1 MRTTSHGSSLS
12 HEVKP
17 LSEEVSPP
25 ARSRY
30 VSACANV
37 FLPFLAIR
45 LLLILVGLTTIYY
58 IVPLI
63 KRQQPI
69 VPDSR
74 LSHFPEML
82 YLMWIHF
89 DSGFYLTIAHDGYGG
104 VHTLHA
110 QSNWGFFP

>member
-1 MRTTSHGSSLS
+1 MKTTDHPSSLPEDLEP
-12 HEVKP
+12 HC
-17 LSEEVSPP
+17 EEVGPP

-30 VSACANV
+30 ASARAIVANV

-45 LLLILVGLTTIYY
+45 LLLMLVGLTTIYY

-89 DSGFYLTIAHDGYGG
+89 DSGFYLTIAHDGY
-104 VHTLHA
+104 
-110 QSNWGFFP
+110 WGA